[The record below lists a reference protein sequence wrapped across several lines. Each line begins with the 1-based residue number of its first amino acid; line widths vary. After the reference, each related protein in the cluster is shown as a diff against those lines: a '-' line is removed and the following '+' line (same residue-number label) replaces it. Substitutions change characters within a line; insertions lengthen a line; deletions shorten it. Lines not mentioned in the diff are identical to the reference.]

1 MDPFTIALA
10 TFGVQKLR
18 GKSTGRS
25 LRDAAM
31 AAGIGYGI
39 GQFAG
44 GAGLGI
50 GQGSPFSTLGFGAT
64 TAIAPELA
72 ATQAAQGGIGGL
84 SAGTGGQFAEASLLE
99 PVSVANPGSFLTNY
113 SAMPTAAADGIT
125 SYGAAGSQEAL
136 ASKAAA
142 DAAAGQLAQQG
153 LYTTTPNV
161 ATPEPNWFMKNIVGS
176 SPTEGQAYKPKIL
189 VDGVVKQPEI
199 PYIAADKGSGF
210 LGLGTGAKLGIGV
223 GALSALPLLMP
234 EEEEKPLP
242 GTTPEERAA
251 AQAAANEQ
259 IGGLTSSRG
268 AMPTYSGSPYNYGSN
283 YYRFNTGGIV
293 SALPKFSVGGVNY
306 LPSKQ
311 THDENDVHNYVR
323 ATGYVEDGSGN
334 GDKDEDTILAQL
346 ADGEF
351 VSRADA
357 ILGAGIM
364 EGASPSSMKDMRKKG
379 AAFFYDQQAK
389 FKRVYDLL
397 DASRKNN

>member
-18 GKSTGRS
+18 GKSTSRS
-25 LRDAAM
+25 LRDAAL

-39 GQFAG
+39 GQLG

-50 GQGSPFSTLGFGAT
+50 GQGSAFSSLGFGAK
-64 TAIAPELA
+64 TAAETA
-72 ATQAAQGGIGGL
+72 ATTGGIP
-84 SAGTGGQFAEASLLE
+84 SLA
-99 PVSVANPGSFLTNY
+99 V
-113 SAMPTAAADGIT
+113 D
-125 SYGAAGSQEAL
+125 AAGAPGTL
-136 ASKAAA
+136 GFNT
-142 DAAAGQLAQQG
+142 AGQAIPSALEYNAVPTFSG
-153 LYTTTPNV
+153 V
-161 ATPEPNWFMKNIVGS
+161 EFSGVEPMTSTIVDQNAANLLPTKQKSFFDSLIGS
-176 SPTEGQAYKPKIL
+176 SPVAGQEYKPAIV

-210 LGLGTGAKLGIGV
+210 LGLGTGAKLGIGAA
-223 GALSALPLLMP
+223 GLTAASALLP

-251 AQAAANEQ
+251 AQAAATAQMDN
-259 IGGLTSSRG
+259 LTSKRG

-293 SALPKFSVGGVNY
+293 SVLPKFSVGGINY

>member
-18 GKSTGRS
+18 GKSTSRA
-25 LRDAAM
+25 LRDAAL
-31 AAGIGYGI
+31 AGGIGYGI
-39 GQFAG
+39 GQLG

-50 GQGSPFSTLGFGAT
+50 GQGSAFSSLGFGAQ
-64 TAIAPELA
+64 TAAEIGAVGAGTGAGTA
-72 ATQAAQGGIGGL
+72 ATTGGIPSL
-84 SAGTGGQFAEASLLE
+84 TAGTGGEFAGASLLE

-113 SAMPTAAADGIT
+113 NAVPTFSGVEFSGVEPMTSTIVDQNAANLLPTKQKSFFDSLI
-125 SYGAAGSQEAL
+125 
-136 ASKAAA
+136 
-142 DAAAGQLAQQG
+142 
-153 LYTTTPNV
+153 
-161 ATPEPNWFMKNIVGS
+161 GS
-176 SPTEGQAYKPKIL
+176 SPVAGQEYKPEIV

-242 GTTPEERAA
+242 GTTPEEGAA

>member
-1 MDPFTIALA
+1 
-10 TFGVQKLR
+10 
-18 GKSTGRS
+18 
-25 LRDAAM
+25 
-31 AAGIGYGI
+31 
-39 GQFAG
+39 
-44 GAGLGI
+44 
-50 GQGSPFSTLGFGAT
+50 
-64 TAIAPELA
+64 
-72 ATQAAQGGIGGL
+72 
-84 SAGTGGQFAEASLLE
+84 
-99 PVSVANPGSFLTNY
+99 
-113 SAMPTAAADGIT
+113 
-125 SYGAAGSQEAL
+125 
-136 ASKAAA
+136 
-142 DAAAGQLAQQG
+142 
-153 LYTTTPNV
+153 
-161 ATPEPNWFMKNIVGS
+161 MKNIVGS
-176 SPTEGQAYKPKIL
+176 SPTEGQAYKPEIL

-293 SALPKFSVGGVNY
+293 SALPKFSVGGINY

>member
-18 GKSTGRS
+18 GKSTGRA
-25 LRDAAM
+25 LRDAAL
-31 AAGIGYGI
+31 AGGIGYGI
-39 GQFAG
+39 GEFAG

-113 SAMPTAAADGIT
+113 QAAVP
-125 SYGAAGSQEAL
+125 
-136 ASKAAA
+136 
-142 DAAAGQLAQQG
+142 
-153 LYTTTPNV
+153 TTPNFGFGGV
-161 ATPEPNWFMKNIVGS
+161 DPISVPQQPNWFMKNIVGS
-176 SPTEGQAYKPKIL
+176 SPTEGQAYKPEIL
-189 VDGVVKQPEI
+189 GADGIIKQPEI

-251 AQAAANEQ
+251 AQAQATAQLDNF
-259 IGGLTSSRG
+259 TSKRG
-268 AMPTYSGSPYNYGSN
+268 AMPTYSGSPYDYSSN
-283 YYRFNTGGIV
+283 YYRFNQGGIV
-293 SALPKFSVGGVNY
+293 DALPKFNMGGVNY
-306 LPSKQ
+306 MPSKQ
-311 THDENDVHNYVR
+311 THDENDVHNYIR
-323 ATGYVEDGSGN
+323 AEGYVEDGSGN

-379 AAFFYDQQAK
+379 AAFFYDQQSK

-397 DASRKNN
+397 NASRKDN

>member
-18 GKSTGRS
+18 GKSTSRS
-25 LRDAAM
+25 LRDAAL

-39 GQFAG
+39 GQLG

-50 GQGSPFSTLGFGAT
+50 GQGSAFSSLGFGAK
-64 TAIAPELA
+64 TAAETA
-72 ATQAAQGGIGGL
+72 ATTGGIP
-84 SAGTGGQFAEASLLE
+84 SLA
-99 PVSVANPGSFLTNY
+99 V
-113 SAMPTAAADGIT
+113 D
-125 SYGAAGSQEAL
+125 AAGAPGTL
-136 ASKAAA
+136 GFNT
-142 DAAAGQLAQQG
+142 AGQAIPSALEYNAVPTFSG
-153 LYTTTPNV
+153 V
-161 ATPEPNWFMKNIVGS
+161 EFSGVEPMTSTIVDQNAANLLPTKQKSFFDSLIGS
-176 SPTEGQAYKPKIL
+176 SPVAGQEYKPAIV

-210 LGLGTGAKLGIGV
+210 LGLSTGAKLGIGAA
-223 GALSALPLLMP
+223 GLTAASALLP

-251 AQAAANEQ
+251 AQAAATAQMDN
-259 IGGLTSSRG
+259 LTSKRG

-293 SALPKFSVGGVNY
+293 SALPKFSVGGINY

>member
-18 GKSTGRS
+18 GKSTSRA
-25 LRDAAM
+25 LRDAAL
-31 AAGIGYGI
+31 AGGIGYGI
-39 GQFAG
+39 GQLG

-50 GQGSPFSTLGFGAT
+50 GQGSAFSSLGFGAQ
-64 TAIAPELA
+64 TAAEIGAVGAGTGAGTA
-72 ATQAAQGGIGGL
+72 ATTGGIPSL
-84 SAGTGGQFAEASLLE
+84 TAGTGGEFAGASLLE

-113 SAMPTAAADGIT
+113 SAIPAA
-125 SYGAAGSQEAL
+125 
-136 ASKAAA
+136 
-142 DAAAGQLAQQG
+142 
-153 LYTTTPNV
+153 
-161 ATPEPNWFMKNIVGS
+161 PEPNWFMKNIVGQS
-176 SPTEGQAYKPKIL
+176 AIPEQTVLKDSAGKVLREAA
-189 VDGVVKQPEI
+189 VAQP
-199 PYIAADKGSGF
+199 GSGF

-242 GTTPEERAA
+242 GTTQAERDA

-268 AMPTYSGSPYNYGSN
+268 DMPTYSGSPYNYGSN

-293 SALPKFSVGGVNY
+293 SVLPKFSVGGINY

>member
-64 TAIAPELA
+64 TAMAPELA
-72 ATQAAQGGIGGL
+72 APQAAQGGIGGL

-113 SAMPTAAADGIT
+113 SAMPTAA
-125 SYGAAGSQEAL
+125 
-136 ASKAAA
+136 
-142 DAAAGQLAQQG
+142 
-153 LYTTTPNV
+153 
-161 ATPEPNWFMKNIVGS
+161 EPNWFMKNIVGKSGVPEQTVLKDS
-176 SPTEGQAYKPKIL
+176 SNKVLREAA
-189 VDGVVKQPEI
+189 VAQP
-199 PYIAADKGSGF
+199 GSGF

-251 AQAAANEQ
+251 AQAQATAQLDNF
-259 IGGLTSSRG
+259 TSKRG
-268 AMPTYSGSPYNYGSN
+268 AMPTYSGSPYDYSSN
-283 YYRFNTGGIV
+283 YYRFNQGGIV
-293 SALPKFSVGGVNY
+293 DALPKFNMGGVNY
-306 LPSKQ
+306 MPSKQ
-311 THDENDVHNYVR
+311 THDENDVHNYIR
-323 ATGYVEDGSGN
+323 AEGYVEDGSGN

-379 AAFFYDQQAK
+379 AAFFYDQQSK

-397 DASRKNN
+397 NASRKDN

>member
-18 GKSTGRS
+18 GKSTSRS
-25 LRDAAM
+25 LRDAAL

-39 GQFAG
+39 GQLG

-50 GQGSPFSTLGFGAT
+50 GQGSAFSSLGYG
-64 TAIAPELA
+64 TAA
-72 ATQAAQGGIGGL
+72 AGTAEAAAAAQAAGAGEGIAAL
-84 SAGTGGQFAEASLLE
+84 NAGTGGQFAGASLLE

-113 SAMPTAAADGIT
+113 QATVPTT
-125 SYGAAGSQEAL
+125 SFGFGVDSIPVP
-136 ASKAAA
+136 
-142 DAAAGQLAQQG
+142 QQ
-153 LYTTTPNV
+153 
-161 ATPEPNWFMKNIVGS
+161 PNWFMENIVGS
-176 SPTEGQAYKPKIL
+176 SPTKGQAYQPEIL